1 MLLYPATKKQQIP
14 LSNKTRTRATEKKN
28 SQQEPPEQLPAS
40 PLLMWTILRGGI
52 WLDRCLQ
59 ENLEA
64 RGWPTLSRTESQI
77 MVLASAGITRQVEIS
92 KALGLTRQA
101 INQTLGLLKEK
112 GLIDLLP
119 DPDDGRCKIIAFSKN
134 GRHQRQDAL
143 SIIDL
148 MEAELARRIGR
159 KTLAALKDGLD
170 RDWGCVP
177 IFGKE

>member
-1 MLLYPATKKQQIP
+1 M
-14 LSNKTRTRATEKKN
+14 SNKIQTRVTAGKN
-28 SQQEPPEQLPAS
+28 SQQAPEELPAS
-40 PLLMWTILRGGI
+40 PLLMWTMLRGFI

-64 RGWPTLSRTESQI
+64 RGWPTLSRAESQI

-119 DPDDGRCKIIAFSKN
+119 DPDDGRCKIIVFAKD
-134 GRHQRQDAL
+134 GRQIREDAL
-143 SIIDL
+143 DVIDL
-148 MEAELARRIGR
+148 MEAELAKRIGR
-159 KTLAALKDGLD
+159 KTLSALKDGLE
-170 RDWGCVP
+170 RNWGGVP
-177 IFGKE
+177 IFEEE